1 MTKVIPNQKDV
12 DINKNGNDETILTK
26 DGAEQ
31 LTDDLNDIK
40 LLNNGEYMNLDDKEK
55 ENYVQYTPSLQS
67 MAYSEFYAL
76 QNQLIN
82 GFNSI
87 GPAIEKLD
95 VLQNMTFM
103 TQAVNNLKA
112 IAGPFA
118 AAAETIRSLENVE
131 IIGTLAKPVTTV
143 VKAIGSILALVYANM
158 INPYNMFQAYKEAF
172 KNIDMTAYKNLFN
185 STEETPS
192 IDLMLNKTE
201 AAMNEI
207 NIPDEEIKAK
217 YEEQK
222 TAIKNQLASIK
233 EIGEAVKAVEDLL
246 QTYED
251 VQLTLD
257 TASLILSFGSTGAI
271 KEAFRR
277 QFEESL
283 NEYKEDYTEQA
294 QDMAK
299 DINDFGKKLP
309 IKWIKKEDLERL
321 KELEKEADKKIKY
334 PTDEEKEADKEPA
347 PTPEEIAEK
356 EAREA
361 AEAEKNAKNDR
372 ISYLYRRYQELRTEA
387 TDYDREIRD
396 LQTDI
401 RNLNDELNDSST
413 SESRKQ
419 EIRESISQ
427 KQSEINRITNL
438 WSQNTTESRIIADE
452 LNDLGEIAW

>member
-131 IIGTLAKPVTTV
+131 IIGTLAKPITTV
-143 VKAIGSILALVYANM
+143 VKAIGSILSLVYANM

-201 AAMNEI
+201 TAMNEI
-207 NIPDEEIKAK
+207 NIPDEEIKSK

-222 TAIKNQLASIK
+222 TVIKNQLASIK
-233 EIGEAVKAVEDLL
+233 EMGEAVKAVEDLL

-257 TASLILSFGSTGAI
+257 TASLIVSFGSTGDI
-271 KEAFRR
+271 KEAFKR
-277 QFEESL
+277 QYEESL
-283 NEYKEDYTEQA
+283 KEYKKDYTEQA
-294 QDMAK
+294 QDMSK
-299 DINDFGKKLP
+299 DVNDFGKKLP

-321 KELEKEADKKIKY
+321 KELEKDVNKKV
-334 PTDEEKEADKEPA
+334 TVTEEEKEADKEP
-347 PTPEEIAEK
+347 PLTPEEEAEK
-356 EAREA
+356 EAKRQAEEA
-361 AEAEKNAKNDR
+361 KNAKNDR
-372 ISYLYRRYQELRTEA
+372 ISVLYRRYQELRTEA
-387 TDYDREIRD
+387 TNYDKQIRDLQSEIRD
-396 LQTDI
+396 LE
-401 RNLNDELNDSST
+401 NELNDDT
-413 SESRKQ
+413 KTEEEKA
-419 EIRESISQ
+419 EIR
-427 KQSEINRITNL
+427 
-438 WSQNTTESRIIADE
+438 RIITSKQNEITSITSLWDTNRTETTRVADE

>member
-143 VKAIGSILALVYANM
+143 VKAIGSILSLVYANM

-201 AAMNEI
+201 TAMNEI

-233 EIGEAVKAVEDLL
+233 EMGEAVKAVEDLL

-257 TASLILSFGSTGAI
+257 TASLIVSFGSTGAI
-271 KEAFRR
+271 KEAFKR
-277 QFEESL
+277 QYEESL
-283 NEYKEDYTEQA
+283 KEYKKDYTEQA
-294 QDMAK
+294 QDMSK

-321 KELEKEADKKIKY
+321 KELEKDVNKKV
-334 PTDEEKEADKEPA
+334 TVTEEEKEADKEP
-347 PTPEEIAEK
+347 PLTPEEEAEK
-356 EAREA
+356 EAKRQAEEA
-361 AEAEKNAKNDR
+361 KNAKNDR
-372 ISYLYRRYQELRTEA
+372 ISVLYRRYQELRTEA
-387 TDYDREIRD
+387 TNYDKQIRD
-396 LQTDI
+396 LRTEIKDLE
-401 RNLNDELNDSST
+401 NELNDDT
-413 SESRKQ
+413 KTEEEKA
-419 EIRESISQ
+419 EIR
-427 KQSEINRITNL
+427 
-438 WSQNTTESRIIADE
+438 RIITSKQNEITSITSLWDTNRTETTRVADE

>member
-1 MTKVIPNQKDV
+1 MTKVISNQKGV
-12 DINKNGNDETILTK
+12 EINSNGNDETILTK
-26 DGAEQ
+26 NGAEQ
-31 LTDDLNDIK
+31 LTDDLNGIK
-40 LLNNGEYMNLDDKEK
+40 ILNNNEYMGLDNKER
-55 ENYVQYTPSLQS
+55 ENYVRYSPSLQS

-95 VLQNMTFM
+95 VLQNMSFM
-103 TQAVNNLKA
+103 TQVVNNLKA

-131 IIGTLAKPVTTV
+131 IIGTLAKPITTI

-201 AAMNEI
+201 VAMNEI

-222 TAIKNQLASIK
+222 KAIKNQLSNIK
-233 EIGEAVKAVEDLL
+233 EMGEAVKAVEDLL
-246 QTYED
+246 QTFED

-257 TASLILSFGSTGAI
+257 TASLILSFGSTAAI
-271 KEAFRR
+271 KEAYRK

-283 NEYKEDYTEQA
+283 KQYKKDYTEQS

-299 DINDFGKKLP
+299 NINDFGKKLP
-309 IKWIKKEDLERL
+309 IKWIKKEDLKRL
-321 KELEKEADKKIKY
+321 KELEKESNKKVVV
-334 PTDEEKEADKEPA
+334 TEEEKEANKEP
-347 PTPEEIAEK
+347 PLTPEEEAEK
-356 EAREA
+356 EDKRQAEEA
-361 AEAEKNAKNDR
+361 KNAKNDR
-372 ISYLYRRYQELRTEA
+372 ISVLYRKYQELRTES
-387 TDYDREIRD
+387 TNYDKQIRD
-396 LQTDI
+396 LQAEIKDLEKG
-401 RNLNDELNDSST
+401 LNDGNKTE
-413 SESRKQ
+413 EEKA
-419 EIRESISQ
+419 EIR
-427 KQSEINRITNL
+427 
-438 WSQNTTESRIIADE
+438 RIITSKQNEIKSITSLWDDNRNESTKTANE
-452 LNDLGEIAW
+452 LNDLGEVAW